1 MIKMKVLLSTFFIL
15 IVFGMFSCSNENT
28 PDATLNVPNSRLSF
42 KINGQ
47 EFNYIY
53 PDDFIVANLEFH
65 ENEATVRIT
74 AHELDRPYPIRNFIN
89 IEDLRYVPNGFWD
102 LPPIRLYTTANNVIL
117 TSLGIDGQFFNN
129 EGLINN
135 GYYTNVNITRIDSIA
150 GYYAMGNTRISGTF
164 SAKLRGIPFSGGL
177 QDVLITDGN
186 FNDVILV
193 RD

>member
-1 MIKMKVLLSTFFIL
+1 MKCLLSVFFIL
-15 IVFGMFSCSNENT
+15 IVFGMLSCSNENT

-65 ENEATVRIT
+65 FSEATVRIT
-74 AHELDRPYPIRNFIN
+74 AHELAGLSPWRNFLN
-89 IEDLRYVPNGFWD
+89 IQDLRYVPNGFWD
-102 LPPIRLYTTANNVIL
+102 LPPTRLYTSAT
-117 TSLGIDGQFFNN
+117 TSLGVDGQVFNN
-129 EGLINN
+129 DGLINS

-150 GYYAMGNTRISGTF
+150 GYYAMGNTRITGTF
-164 SAKLRGIPFSGGL
+164 SAKLRRTPSSGGL
-177 QDVLITDGN
+177 QDVLITDGH